1 MLHTLIG
8 KIDKELGQ
16 VANIHDKCEDVPFC

>member
-8 KIDKELGQ
+8 KTDKELGQ
-16 VANIHDKCEDVPFC
+16 VANICDKCEDVPFG